1 MALGSFIAEVDF
13 ANSRAA
19 SSSCRWRGSW
29 DAGEL

>member
-19 SSSCRWRGSW
+19 
-29 DAGEL
+29 